1 MNETTP
7 ADPFTKSGNKCLIS
21 SSSNLIIDSGATDN
35 MTCNPKIFSKFRS
48 HEVPSTVTIADIS
61 SYAIEGSGIVN
72 TSSSITL
79 SCVLGLPSLAFDMSL
94 WYDFCE

>member
-21 SSSNLIIDSGATDN
+21 SSSNWIIDSGVIDH
-35 MTCNPKIFSKFRS
+35 MTGNTKIISIFRS
-48 HEVPSTVTIADIS
+48 HKVPSYVTIAGGS
-61 SYAIEGSGIVN
+61 SYTIEKSRIIN
-72 TSSSITL
+72 PTSSITL

-94 WYDFCE
+94 